1 MDGLTVERQVELL
14 GDVVHNHSIEIDQL
28 YADCGKAWTVCNENF
43 DALYSI
49 DETQRKLIGELQ
61 TDVAGL
67 TFWTSFCITALAG
80 LTYFGYKAYKK
91 HAEKMGRLEQRVDK
105 MDIDIALISSKTNKK
120 DDDQVE
126 VFE

>member
-28 YADCGKAWTVCNENF
+28 YADCGKAWTGCNENF
-43 DALYSI
+43 DALWSI
-49 DETQRKLIGELQ
+49 DETQRKLIGDLQ
-61 TDVAGL
+61 GDVAGL
-67 TFWTSFCITALAG
+67 TFWTSFGIAALAG
-80 LTYFGYKAYKK
+80 FGYLGYKAYKK
-91 HAEKMGRLEQRVDK
+91 HARKMDILEQRMDK
-105 MDIDIALISSKTNKK
+105 MDLDVALNKGKNDKK

>member
-28 YADCGKAWTVCNENF
+28 YADCGKAWTGCNENF

-67 TFWTSFCITALAG
+67 TFWTAFGVTALAG
-80 LTYFGYKAYKK
+80 VAYLGYKTYKK
-91 HAEKMGRLEQRVDK
+91 HAEKMERLEQRVDHIELSNCK
-105 MDIDIALISSKTNKK
+105 NDKK